1 MDPTLVSEQPG
12 GLYGWI
18 MQYGQVVAF
27 VAQMI
32 YWLAMI
38 VLLAYAVVQYKRWVN
53 YQMGVGKSGKLRKA
67 EEAGAGKETKA
78 VGAAKPGSKG
88 VSVDEFVE

>member
-1 MDPTLVSEQPG
+1 MDPTLVSEQPAG
-12 GLYGWI
+12 FYGWI

-27 VAQMI
+27 VAQLI
-32 YWLAMI
+32 YWFAMI

-67 EEAGAGKETKA
+67 QEAGADKETEAAK
-78 VGAAKPGSKG
+78 AAKPGSKG

>member
-1 MDPTLVSEQPG
+1 MDPTLVSEQPSG
-12 GLYGWI
+12 FYGWI

-27 VAQMI
+27 VAQII

-78 VGAAKPGSKG
+78 VEAAKPDSKG